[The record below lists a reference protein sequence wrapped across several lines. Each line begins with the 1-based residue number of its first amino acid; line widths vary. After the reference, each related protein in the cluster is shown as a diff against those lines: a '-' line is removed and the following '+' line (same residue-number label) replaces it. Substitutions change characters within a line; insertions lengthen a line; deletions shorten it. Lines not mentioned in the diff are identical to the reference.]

1 MTRDIVNH
9 PAFPIAPYE
18 GDRTN
23 PPLRANSGISAL
35 DYFAAAIAASLVS
48 PKGDSDPEAVAE
60 NAYAYARAMLEERQ
74 YHTTKK

>member
-1 MTRDIVNH
+1 MSRDIVNH

-23 PPLRANSGISAL
+23 APLRANSGISAL
-35 DYFAAAIAASLVS
+35 DYFAAAIAPSLVS

-60 NAYAYARAMLEERQ
+60 TSYAFARAMLEERQ